1 MNEHFDPI
9 IKILSGSVGA
19 AVGYTVGGWTL
30 LIQVLLVFVIA
41 DWITGWV
48 AAWMNGELRSRIGH
62 EGIIRK
68 VTIFILVA
76 IANLIDGILGEGH
89 YIRDAVIFFY
99 LATELLSI
107 IENVGRMGIPMPE
120 VLRSAVKI
128 FQSKSGENSEE
139 GIKEHAGK
147 KQP

>member
-1 MNEHFDPI
+1 MKDHLDYFTTSTASI
-9 IKILSGSVGA
+9 VGA
-19 AVGYTVGGWTL
+19 MMGYMVGGWTL
-30 LIQVLLVFVIA
+30 LLQVLLVFVIA
-41 DWITGWV
+41 DWITGWI

-76 IANLIDGILGEGH
+76 IANLIDGILGEGN

-139 GIKEHAGK
+139 GTKDHAGK

>member
-1 MNEHFDPI
+1 MNDQLNHI
-9 IKILSGSVGA
+9 ITNIASVFGAVLSYA
-19 AVGYTVGGWTL
+19 VGGWTIL
-30 LIQVLLVFVIA
+30 LQVLLAFVIA
-41 DWITGWV
+41 DWATGWV

-68 VTIFILVA
+68 VTIFILVS
-76 IANLIDGILGEGH
+76 IAHLIDGILGEGH

-107 IENVGRMGIPMPE
+107 IENVGRMGIPMPA
-120 VLRSAVKI
+120 VLRNAVKI
-128 FQSKSGENSEE
+128 FQSKSGDSEE
-139 GIKEHAGK
+139 GTEDAGK

>member
-1 MNEHFDPI
+1 MKDHIDYFTTSTASI
-9 IKILSGSVGA
+9 VGA
-19 AVGYTVGGWTL
+19 MMGYMVGGWTL
-30 LIQVLLVFVIA
+30 LLQVLLVFVIA

-139 GIKEHAGK
+139 GTKDHAGK

>member
-139 GIKEHAGK
+139 GTKDHAGK

>member
-89 YIRDAVIFFY
+89 YIRD
-99 LATELLSI
+99 
-107 IENVGRMGIPMPE
+107 
-120 VLRSAVKI
+120 
-128 FQSKSGENSEE
+128 
-139 GIKEHAGK
+139 
-147 KQP
+147 

>member
-1 MNEHFDPI
+1 MDEHINHI